1 MRSYLQL
8 HRQCFRRSCDSSQ
21 SRKIQ
26 GIRREIR
33 IGSCVGDGSRQIC
46 VRHGQV
52 FRDVRSR
59 KMERPR
65 WERAMFGLLDRAT
78 QLTNLKSETTRPEPL
93 TCKAALETTALAAR
107 LLFAHGQ
114 TTERTVTAAERL
126 GRALGVT
133 VKVLPYWGELT
144 VELDGAPI
152 SQIVPAKPLG
162 VDMGRVLAV
171 TTVID
176 QVCHGTLSAEAA
188 QSALDSAGR
197 LPPASTPRF
206 TLFAAIGAASLG
218 VIFGT
223 LDATSLLL
231 IAASAAI
238 GALVRRWLSGV
249 SNNPLIQPLCAAFIA
264 GVVAAAASRF
274 QLLHAATLVAFCP
287 CMVLVPGPHILNGAI
302 DLART
307 RIALGIARL
316 TYAGVIVLL
325 ICAGG
330 LFGFTAVGANLAIG
344 ESSPP
349 VPLVIDV
356 IAAGCAVA
364 SFGTFF
370 SMPWRLL
377 AFPIAAG
384 MLAHAARWALISVVG
399 TNAATAPLVACM
411 LVSVI
416 VTPVVDRLHLPFA
429 AVAFSAVVSMMP
441 GFFLFNAATGL
452 VELVSIGPTAPA
464 ALLTSIATSVG
475 LILPRMLF
483 ERVLPAPA

>member
-1 MRSYLQL
+1 MLR
-8 HRQCFRRSCDSSQ
+8 
-21 SRKIQ
+21 
-26 GIRREIR
+26 
-33 IGSCVGDGSRQIC
+33 
-46 VRHGQV
+46 
-52 FRDVRSR
+52 
-59 KMERPR
+59 
-65 WERAMFGLLDRAT
+65 LLDRAA
-78 QLTNLKSETTRPEPL
+78 QLTNLKRETPCPKPPKCE
-93 TCKAALETTALAAR
+93 AALKTTALAAT
-107 LLFAHGQ
+107 LLFAHRQ

-144 VELDGAPI
+144 VELDGAPV

-171 TTVID
+171 TTVIG
-176 QVCHGTLSAEAA
+176 QVCDGTLSAEAA
-188 QSALDSAGR
+188 QSALESAGR

-206 TLFAAIGAASLG
+206 TCFAAIGAASLG
-218 VIFGT
+218 VIFGI

-238 GALVRRWLSGV
+238 GALVRRWLSGF

-274 QLLHAATLVAFCP
+274 QLSVATTLVAFCP
-287 CMVLVPGPHILNGAI
+287 CMVLIPGPHILNGAI

-316 TYAGVIVLL
+316 SYAGVIVLL

-330 LFGFTAVGANLAIG
+330 LFGFTAVGANLAMG
-344 ESSPP
+344 GSSPP
-349 VPLVIDV
+349 APLVIDV

-364 SFGTFF
+364 AFGTFF

-377 AFPIAAG
+377 ALPIAVG
-384 MLAHAARWALISVVG
+384 MVAHAARGALISVAG
-399 TNAATAPLVACM
+399 TNAATGALVACL

-416 VTPVVDRLHLPFA
+416 VTPAVDRLHLPFA
-429 AVAFSAVVSMMP
+429 AVAFSAVVSLMP

-452 VELVSIGPTAPA
+452 AELVSIGPSAPA
-464 ALLTSIATSVG
+464 LLLTSIAASGATAFLIIMAMTFG

>member
-1 MRSYLQL
+1 ML
-8 HRQCFRRSCDSSQ
+8 
-21 SRKIQ
+21 
-26 GIRREIR
+26 
-33 IGSCVGDGSRQIC
+33 
-46 VRHGQV
+46 
-52 FRDVRSR
+52 
-59 KMERPR
+59 
-65 WERAMFGLLDRAT
+65 WLLDRAT
-78 QLTNLKSETTRPEPL
+78 QLTNFKWETPGFGPL
-93 TCKAALETTALAAR
+93 TYEAALKTTAVAAT

-133 VKVLPYWGELT
+133 VRVLPYWGEII
-144 VELDGAPI
+144 VELDGAPL

-176 QVCHGTLSAEAA
+176 QIRHGKLSAESA
-188 QSALDSAGR
+188 QSALESAGR
-197 LPPASTPRF
+197 LPPVSTLRL

-223 LDATSLLL
+223 LDTTSLLL

-238 GALVRRWLSGV
+238 GALVRGWLSGF

-264 GVVAAAASRF
+264 GIVAAAASRF
-274 QLLHAATLVAFCP
+274 QLSDTATLVGFCP

-316 TYAGVIVLL
+316 AYAGVIVLL

-330 LFGFTAVGANLAIG
+330 LSGFTAIGANLTIAG
-344 ESSPP
+344 LSPP
-349 VPLVIDV
+349 MPLVVDV

-370 SMPWRLL
+370 SMSWRLL
-377 AFPIAAG
+377 TFPIMIG
-384 MLAHAARWALISVVG
+384 MLAHAARWALISVAG
-399 TNAATAPLVACM
+399 TNVATGALVACM
-411 LVSVI
+411 LVSVL
-416 VTPVVDRLHLPFA
+416 VTPIVDRLHMPFA
-429 AVAFSAVVSMMP
+429 ALAFSAAVPLMP
-441 GFFLFNAATGL
+441 GFFLFNAAIGL
-452 VELVSIGPTAPA
+452 VELVSIGPSAPA
-464 ALLTSIATSVG
+464 ALLTSIAANGATAFLIIIAMTFG

-483 ERVLPAPA
+483 ERILPAPA

>member
-1 MRSYLQL
+1 M
-8 HRQCFRRSCDSSQ
+8 HR
-21 SRKIQ
+21 
-26 GIRREIR
+26 
-33 IGSCVGDGSRQIC
+33 
-46 VRHGQV
+46 
-52 FRDVRSR
+52 
-59 KMERPR
+59 
-65 WERAMFGLLDRAT
+65 LLDRAT
-78 QLTNLKSETTRPEPL
+78 QLTNFKWETPGFGPL
-93 TCKAALETTALAAR
+93 TYEAELKTTALAAT

-114 TTERTVTAAERL
+114 TTERTVAAAERL

-133 VKVLPYWGELT
+133 VKVLPYWGELI
-144 VELDGAPI
+144 VELDGAPL

-176 QVCHGTLSAEAA
+176 QICDGTLSAEAA
-188 QSALDSAGR
+188 QSALESAGR

-223 LDATSLLL
+223 LDTTSLLL

-238 GALVRRWLSGV
+238 GALIKRWLSRF
-249 SNNPLIQPLCAAFIA
+249 SNNPLIQPLCASFIA
-264 GVVAAAASRF
+264 GIVAAAASRF
-274 QLLHAATLVAFCP
+274 QLSDAIALVGFCP

-316 TYAGVIVLL
+316 AYAGVIVLL

-330 LFGFTAVGANLAIG
+330 LFGFTAIGGANLAIAG
-344 ESSPP
+344 PSSP

-356 IAAGCAVA
+356 VAAGCAVA

-370 SMPWRLL
+370 STPWRLL

-384 MLAHAARWALISVVG
+384 MLAHAARWALISVAG
-399 TNAATAPLVACM
+399 TNVATGALVACI

-416 VTPVVDRLHLPFA
+416 VTPIVDRLHLPFA
-429 AVAFSAVVSMMP
+429 ALAFSAVVSLMP
-441 GFFLFNAATGL
+441 GFFLFNAATGI
-452 VELVSIGPTAPA
+452 VELVSIGPNAPA
-464 ALLTSIATSVG
+464 ALLTGIAANGATAFLIILAMTFG

>member
-1 MRSYLQL
+1 VPRAA
-8 HRQCFRRSCDSSQ
+8 
-21 SRKIQ
+21 
-26 GIRREIR
+26 
-33 IGSCVGDGSRQIC
+33 
-46 VRHGQV
+46 
-52 FRDVRSR
+52 DVRSGI
-59 KMERPR
+59 KD
-65 WERAMFGLLDRAT
+65 DRAGSHT
-78 QLTNLKSETTRPEPL
+78 PVCSR
-93 TCKAALETTALAAR
+93 A
-107 LLFAHGQ
+107 

-126 GRALGVT
+126 GRALGVAA
-133 VKVLPYWGELT
+133 KVLPYWGELT
-144 VELDGAPI
+144 VQLDGAPV

-171 TTVID
+171 TAVID
-176 QVCHGTLSAEAA
+176 QVCDGTLSAGAA
-188 QSALDSAGR
+188 QSVLERASR

-206 TLFAAIGAASLG
+206 TCFAAIGAASLG

-223 LDATSLLL
+223 LDATSLVL

-249 SNNPLIQPLCAAFIA
+249 SSNPLIQPLCAAFIA
-264 GVVAAAASRF
+264 GVVAAVASRF
-274 QLLHAATLVAFCP
+274 QLSVATTLVAFCP

-330 LFGFTAVGANLAIG
+330 LFGFTAVGAKLAIAG
-344 ESSPP
+344 SSPP
-349 VPLVIDV
+349 VPLVIDA
-356 IAAGCAVA
+356 IAAGYAVA

-377 AFPIAAG
+377 AFPIAVG
-384 MLAHAARWALISVVG
+384 MLAHAARWAVISVAG
-399 TNAATAPLVACM
+399 GSAPTGALVACM
-411 LVSVI
+411 LVSVLA
-416 VTPVVDRLHLPFA
+416 TPVVDRLHLPFA
-429 AVAFSAVVSMMP
+429 AVAFSAVVSLMP

-452 VELVSIGPTAPA
+452 VELVSIGPSAPA
-464 ALLTSIATSVG
+464 ALLTSIAANGATAFLIIMAMTFG

-483 ERVLPAPA
+483 ERILAAPA

>member
-1 MRSYLQL
+1 
-8 HRQCFRRSCDSSQ
+8 
-21 SRKIQ
+21 
-26 GIRREIR
+26 
-33 IGSCVGDGSRQIC
+33 
-46 VRHGQV
+46 
-52 FRDVRSR
+52 
-59 KMERPR
+59 
-65 WERAMFGLLDRAT
+65 MFGLLDRAT
-78 QLTNLKSETTRPEPL
+78 QLTNLKSETSFPERL
-93 TCKAALETTALAAR
+93 TCEAALKTTALAAA

-114 TTERTVTAAERL
+114 TTERTVTAAERF

-144 VELDGAPI
+144 VELDGVPV

-176 QVCHGTLSAEAA
+176 QVCHGTLSVGTA
-188 QSALDSAGR
+188 QSALESAGR

-238 GALVRRWLSGV
+238 GALVRRGFSGF
-249 SNNPLIQPLCAAFIA
+249 SNNPLIQPLCAALIA

-274 QLLHAATLVAFCP
+274 QLSHAATLVAFCP

-349 VPLVIDV
+349 VPLVFDV
-356 IAAGCAVA
+356 VAAGCAVA
-364 SFGTFF
+364 SFGT
-370 SMPWRLL
+370 SSQCRGVCWRSRSRSACSHMPH
-377 AFPIAAG
+377 AG
-384 MLAHAARWALISVVG
+384 R
-399 TNAATAPLVACM
+399 
-411 LVSVI
+411 
-416 VTPVVDRLHLPFA
+416 
-429 AVAFSAVVSMMP
+429 
-441 GFFLFNAATGL
+441 
-452 VELVSIGPTAPA
+452 
-464 ALLTSIATSVG
+464 
-475 LILPRMLF
+475 
-483 ERVLPAPA
+483 